1 MPQKRNGTGRVQNEI
16 RSNRNYGSSDRRTCA
31 GRTAMPQW
39 HDSSIPPRH
48 PALIF
53 VACHHYGID
62 ATWNEFCITCGVRH
76 APFMIYRDFHRMDGK
91 AVGPKNYCG
100 YCGAKMVSR
109 RASR

>member
-1 MPQKRNGTGRVQNEI
+1 MSNTWSDETPQQRESRL
-16 RSNRNYGSSDRRTCA
+16 
-31 GRTAMPQW
+31 AMPEPSDLRCPSG

-62 ATWNEFCITCGVRH
+62 ATWHEFCITCGARH
-76 APFMIYRDFHRMDGK
+76 EPYMNLPGFPSHGWQSSRPNELLRTLRGE
-91 AVGPKNYCG
+91 
-100 YCGAKMVSR
+100 MVTG